1 MSQITAEVVNNLR
14 QRTGAGIM
22 DCKKALVETS
32 GDVNAAVDLLRK
44 RGVAVAAKK
53 AGRAATDGVIT
64 QYIQPGAKTGLLVEI
79 NCETDFV
86 AKNDIF
92 RQFCD
97 EITKTLSENPA
108 ADLEPLRVA
117 VVAKVGENILISR
130 HERYQ
135 VDGNGAVAA
144 YIHLGNKIG
153 VLVEV
158 GAGNEAT
165 LQRDEFKS
173 AIRDI
178 TVQVAAGSPLVV
190 SREQLDPKIIE
201 KEREIAAAQMKDKPP
216 QAMAKIIEG
225 KLEKYYQSVCLVDQG
240 FVKRN
245 SEVSLSA
252 HLAAIGKVLGDTISV
267 RRFTRFQVGETVGE

>member
-1 MSQITAEVVNNLR
+1 MSQITAEIVNTLR

-22 DCKKALVETS
+22 DCKKALVETN
-32 GDVNAAVDLLRK
+32 GDVDAAVDSLRK

-53 AGRAATDGVIT
+53 AGRAASDGVIA
-64 QYIQPGAKTGLLVEI
+64 QHIQPGAKNGLLVEI

-92 RQFCD
+92 REFS
-97 EITKTLSENPA
+97 EVVAKTLSENPQ
-108 ADLEPLRVA
+108 ADVEPLRVA
-117 VVAKVGENILISR
+117 IVAKIGENIVITR
-130 HERYQ
+130 HERYA

-144 YIHLGNKIG
+144 YIHMGSKIG

-158 GAGNEAT
+158 GALNEAT

-173 AIRDI
+173 AVRDI
-178 TVQVAAGSPLVV
+178 TVQIAAGSPSAV
-190 SREQLDPKIIE
+190 SREFLDPKIVE
-201 KEREIAAAQMKDKPP
+201 KEREIAAAQVKDKPP

-245 SEVSLSA
+245 SEVSLA
-252 HLAAIGKVLGDTISV
+252 VHLAAIGKVLGDTITV
-267 RRFTRFQVGETVGE
+267 RRFTRFQVGETFVA

>member
-1 MSQITAEVVNNLR
+1 MSQITAEIVNTLR

-22 DCKKALVETS
+22 DCKKALVETN
-32 GDVNAAVDLLRK
+32 GDVDAAVDSLRK

-53 AGRAATDGVIT
+53 AGRAASDGVIA
-64 QYIQPGAKTGLLVEI
+64 QYIQPGAKNGLLVEI

-92 RQFCD
+92 REFS
-97 EITKTLSENPA
+97 EAVAKTLSENPQ
-108 ADLEPLRVA
+108 ADVEPLRVA
-117 VVAKVGENILISR
+117 IVAKIGENIVITR
-130 HERYQ
+130 HERY
-135 VDGNGAVAA
+135 VVNGNGAVAA
-144 YIHLGNKIG
+144 YIHMGSKIG

-158 GAGNEAT
+158 GALNEAT

-173 AIRDI
+173 AVRDI
-178 TVQVAAGSPLVV
+178 TVQIAAGSPSAV
-190 SREQLDPKIIE
+190 SRDFLDPKIVE
-201 KEREIAAAQMKDKPP
+201 KEREIAAAQVKDKPP

-245 SEVSLSA
+245 SEVSLA
-252 HLAAIGKVLGDTISV
+252 VHLAAIGKVLGDTITV
-267 RRFTRFQVGETVGE
+267 RRFTRFQVGETFVA

>member
-1 MSQITAEVVNNLR
+1 MSQITAEIVNTLR

-22 DCKKALVETS
+22 DCKKALVETN
-32 GDVNAAVDLLRK
+32 GDVDAAVDSLRK

-53 AGRAATDGVIT
+53 AGRAASDGVIA
-64 QYIQPGAKTGLLVEI
+64 QYIQPGAKNGLLVEI

-92 RQFCD
+92 REFS
-97 EITKTLSENPA
+97 EAVAKTLSENPQ
-108 ADLEPLRVA
+108 ADVEPLRVA
-117 VVAKVGENILISR
+117 IVAKIGENIVITR
-130 HERYQ
+130 HERY
-135 VDGNGAVAA
+135 VVNGNGAVAA
-144 YIHLGNKIG
+144 YIHMGSKIG

-158 GAGNEAT
+158 GALNEAT

-173 AIRDI
+173 AVRDI
-178 TVQVAAGSPLVV
+178 TVQIAAGSPSAV
-190 SREQLDPKIIE
+190 SREFLDPKIVE
-201 KEREIAAAQMKDKPP
+201 KEREIAAAQVKDKPP

-245 SEVSLSA
+245 SEVSLA
-252 HLAAIGKVLGDTISV
+252 VHLAAIGKVLGDTITV
-267 RRFTRFQVGETVGE
+267 RRFTRFQVGETFVA

>member
-1 MSQITAEVVNNLR
+1 MSQITAEIVNTLR

-22 DCKKALVETS
+22 DCKKALVETN
-32 GDVNAAVDLLRK
+32 GDVDAAVDSLRK

-53 AGRAATDGVIT
+53 AGRAASDGVIA
-64 QYIQPGAKTGLLVEI
+64 QYIQPGAKNGLLVEI

-92 RQFCD
+92 REFS
-97 EITKTLSENPA
+97 EVVAKTLSENPQ
-108 ADLEPLRVA
+108 ADVEPLRVA
-117 VVAKVGENILISR
+117 IVAKIGENIVITR
-130 HERYQ
+130 HERY
-135 VDGNGAVAA
+135 VVNGNGAVAA
-144 YIHLGNKIG
+144 YIHMGSKIG

-158 GAGNEAT
+158 GALNEAT

-173 AIRDI
+173 AVRDI
-178 TVQVAAGSPLVV
+178 TVQIAAGSPSAV
-190 SREQLDPKIIE
+190 SREFLDPKIVE
-201 KEREIAAAQMKDKPP
+201 KEREIAAAQVKDKPP

-245 SEVSLSA
+245 SEVSLA
-252 HLAAIGKVLGDTISV
+252 VHLAAIGKVLGDTITV
-267 RRFTRFQVGETVGE
+267 RRFTRFQVGETFVA

>member
-1 MSQITAEVVNNLR
+1 MSQITAETVNTLR

-22 DCKKALVETS
+22 DCKKALVETN
-32 GDVNAAVDLLRK
+32 GDVDAAVDSLRK

-53 AGRAATDGVIT
+53 AGRAASDGVIA
-64 QYIQPGAKTGLLVEI
+64 QYIQPGAKNGLLVEI

-92 RQFCD
+92 REFS
-97 EITKTLSENPA
+97 EVVAKTLSENPQ
-108 ADLEPLRVA
+108 ADVEPLRVA
-117 VVAKVGENILISR
+117 IVAKIGENIVITR
-130 HERYQ
+130 HERY
-135 VDGNGAVAA
+135 VVNGNGAVAA
-144 YIHLGNKIG
+144 YIHMGSKIG

-158 GAGNEAT
+158 GALNEAT

-173 AIRDI
+173 AVRDI
-178 TVQVAAGSPLVV
+178 TVQIAAGSPSAV
-190 SREQLDPKIIE
+190 SREFLDPKIVE
-201 KEREIAAAQMKDKPP
+201 KEREIAAAQVKDKPP

-245 SEVSLSA
+245 SEVSLA
-252 HLAAIGKVLGDTISV
+252 VHLAAIGKVLGDTITV
-267 RRFTRFQVGETVGE
+267 RRFTRFQVGETFVA

>member
-1 MSQITAEVVNNLR
+1 MSQITAEIVNTLR

-22 DCKKALVETS
+22 DCKKALVETN
-32 GDVNAAVDLLRK
+32 GDVDAAVDSLRK

-53 AGRAATDGVIT
+53 AGRAASDGVIA
-64 QYIQPGAKTGLLVEI
+64 QYIQPGAKNGLLVEI

-92 RQFCD
+92 REFS
-97 EITKTLSENPA
+97 EVVAKTLSENPQ
-108 ADLEPLRVA
+108 ADVEPLRVA
-117 VVAKVGENILISR
+117 IVAKIGENIVITR
-130 HERYQ
+130 HERY
-135 VDGNGAVAA
+135 VVNGNGAVAA
-144 YIHLGNKIG
+144 YIHMGSKIG

-158 GAGNEAT
+158 GALNEAT

-173 AIRDI
+173 AVRDI
-178 TVQVAAGSPLVV
+178 TVQIAAGSPSAV
-190 SREQLDPKIIE
+190 SRDFLDPKIVE
-201 KEREIAAAQMKDKPP
+201 KEREIAAAQVKDKPP

-245 SEVSLSA
+245 SEVSLA
-252 HLAAIGKVLGDTISV
+252 VHLAAIGKVLGDTITV
-267 RRFTRFQVGETVGE
+267 RRFTRFQVGETFVA